1 MVRVRLPSYLFR
13 LLPEDERRSSA
24 RSVALTSGSW
34 LELVQ
39 EMRER
44 FPQFAE
50 RVLTES
56 GTLATGF
63 VVAVND
69 EVLPSGYTSMELHS
83 GDEVAII
90 AAMAGG

>member
-1 MVRVRLPSYLFR
+1 
-13 LLPEDERRSSA
+13 
-24 RSVALTSGSW
+24 
-34 LELVQ
+34 
-39 EMRER
+39 MRER

-69 EVLPSGYTSMELHS
+69 EVLPSGYTSVELHS